1 MVSEATVLQ
10 ALRAIRDPEAQQDI
24 VTLGLV
30 RDMRIADADVSFTL
44 AFTTQSPQAKVAMH
58 SMASRLVGQL
68 PGVSRVQVKMGG
80 GAGSHA
86 TGPALGAA
94 PAPGA
99 AHAQGGGPARA
110 AELIPEVRHTVAVSS
125 GKGGVGKS
133 TVAVNLAV
141 TLSQTGGTVGIID
154 SDVYGPD
161 VPLMLGARGRP
172 GMFENRI
179 IPVEVHGLK
188 MMSIGLLVNEREP
201 LVWRGPMIHSFIQ
214 QMLRDVLWGALDYL
228 VFDMPPGTGDAQLS
242 LSQVIP
248 LSGVVMVTTPQ
259 DVALLD
265 VRKAIGMFQRLN
277 VPVLGIVE
285 NMSVFVCPH
294 CHERTAIFGETG
306 GQRIS
311 QEYGA
316 PLLAQIPLDP
326 ETRIGGDE
334 GSPIALRRPDSAQ
347 AKAFRDLAR
356 AVRSRLDELAT
367 LKPLPKIS

>member
-30 RDMRIADADVSFTL
+30 RDMRIGDADVSFTL

-86 TGPALGAA
+86 TGPAHGAA

-214 QMLRDVLWGALDYL
+214 QMLRDVMWGALDYL

-242 LSQVIP
+242 LSQVLP

-259 DVALLD
+259 DVELLD
-265 VRKAIGMFQRLN
+265 VRKALGMFQRLN
-277 VPVLGIVE
+277 VPILGVVE
-285 NMSVFVCPH
+285 NMSDFVCPH
-294 CHERTAIFGETG
+294 CHERTAIFGDAG
-306 GQRIS
+306 GHRIS
-311 QEYGA
+311 EEYGV
-316 PLLAQIPLDP
+316 PLLARIPLEP
-326 ETRIGGDE
+326 ETRIAGDE
-334 GSPIALRRPDSAQ
+334 GTPITLRRPDSPQ
-347 AKAFRDLAR
+347 ARAFADLAR
-356 AVRSRLDELAT
+356 AVERRLEELG
-367 LKPLPKIS
+367 PLSSLPTVR